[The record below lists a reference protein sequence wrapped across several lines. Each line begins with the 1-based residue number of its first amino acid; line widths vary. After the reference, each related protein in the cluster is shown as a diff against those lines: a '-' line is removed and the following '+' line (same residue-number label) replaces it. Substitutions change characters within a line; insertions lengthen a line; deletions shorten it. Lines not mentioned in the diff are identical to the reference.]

1 MLAQGWGAGKS
12 RGGLLGADTHPPL
25 AHRRPPVSPAP
36 APLPKDEPLS
46 RAALLLGWRSSW
58 TAARFR
64 GPSTSRSAQA
74 ALWRVPTSCAPLQS
88 PPRSPHAP
96 PVRNIPWGPSCPCQ
110 HGGTQPHPSQASFLK
125 PHLAP
130 NKEALGGAQRHCSK
144 VPCMATRLQGAAA
157 PASLVLLHPRAPTLT
172 AALWS
177 LRMERR
183 DSPDPGRG
191 KAPLGDP
198 QAGGRKG
205 SDCPTE
211 ALGVG
216 CAGHAPC
223 PCSTG
228 PGTLE
233 GGQDGQGART
243 PPPPAIPTGTEAT
256 SPSPSACA
264 SSSWDPRPEPA
275 PDDVGQPQ
283 APRLNEDRA
292 GQRRGVGRSPGERGR
307 PLGGHCT
314 RYP

>member
-1 MLAQGWGAGKS
+1 MGPASWGRWPVLTQGWGLENPMAVS
-12 RGGLLGADTHPPL
+12 SVLTPTPPL
-25 AHRRPPVSPAP
+25 AHRRPPVSPAL

-64 GPSTSRSAQA
+64 GPGTSRSAQA
-74 ALWRVPTSCAPLQS
+74 ALWRVPTSCAPLQR
-88 PPRSPHAP
+88 PPQSPHAP
-96 PVRNIPWGPSCPCQ
+96 PVRNIPWGPSRPCQ
-110 HGGTQPHPSQASFLK
+110 HGGSQASFLK

-130 NKEALGGAQRHCSK
+130 NKEALGGAQTHCSK
-144 VPCMATRLQGAAA
+144 VPCMATRLQGTAA
-157 PASLVLLHPRAPTLT
+157 PASLVSLHPRAPTLT

-191 KAPLGDP
+191 KGPLGDP
-198 QAGGRKG
+198 QAGGRRG

-211 ALGVG
+211 ALGVA

-233 GGQDGQGART
+233 GGQDSQGART
-243 PPPPAIPTGTEAT
+243 APPPPPY
-256 SPSPSACA
+256 
-264 SSSWDPRPEPA
+264 
-275 PDDVGQPQ
+275 PQ
-283 APRLNEDRA
+283 ARKPRVPPHQPVLSPPETPDQNLHQTTWGSPRL
-292 GQRRGVGRSPGERGR
+292 PG
-307 PLGGHCT
+307 
-314 RYP
+314 